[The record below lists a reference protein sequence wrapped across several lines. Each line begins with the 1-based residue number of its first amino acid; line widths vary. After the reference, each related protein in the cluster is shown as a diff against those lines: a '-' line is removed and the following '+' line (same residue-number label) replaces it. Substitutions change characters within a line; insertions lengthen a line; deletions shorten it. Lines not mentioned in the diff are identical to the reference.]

1 MHQPTTRRSAAGVA
15 ALGLALSLA
24 LAIGPLTGPSGA
36 QDQGSAETATTLDPP
51 PAVCPAEAGNA
62 RFVRF
67 IYLNILF
74 RCPSAGDTAYW
85 AQRLDA
91 GYGRGRFAKYVDLST
106 ENLVHNNVV
115 ELYGRMLE
123 REPTAAELSAGVAYI
138 RKAQSDGQL
147 IADILASDEFYD
159 AYTPPEQTSRST
171 AKDEAWLNE
180 VYNFILDRNVD
191 EAGFDYWTGVMGEQ
205 STAAT
210 RRKVTRSL
218 ERAPEATFGWIF
230 GVYGA
235 GLHRGPSGDE
245 IGYWQQWLLG
255 PGQWRT
261 FHMWTSVLSSAEGYA
276 LAQTQPSPETLT
288 ATPEGKVAKRDVNG

>member
-1 MHQPTTRRSAAGVA
+1 MHDTSSRRKATGVA

-36 QDQGSAETATTLDPP
+36 QDQGSAETATTIDPP
-51 PAVCPAEAGNA
+51 PPVCPAEEGNA

-74 RCPSAGDTAYW
+74 RCPSEADTAFW
-85 AQRLDA
+85 TQRLDA
-91 GYGRGRFAKYVDLST
+91 GFGRGHFAKYVDLSD
-106 ENLVHNNVV
+106 ENLVHNNVLA
-115 ELYGRMLE
+115 LYGDLLG
-123 REPTAAELSAGVAYI
+123 REPTAQELAAGVAHI
-138 RKAQSDGQL
+138 RRYQSDGQI
-147 IADILASDEFYD
+147 IADILASDEYYD
-159 AYTPPEQTSRST
+159 AFEPETRAT
-171 AKDEAWLNE
+171 AKDGAWLDH
-180 VYNFILDRNVD
+180 VYGWILDRGVD

-230 GVYGA
+230 GVYYG
-235 GLHRGPSGDE
+235 GLNRPPSDTD
-245 IGYWQQWLLG
+245 IAYWQQWLLG
-255 PGQWRT
+255 PGSWRT
-261 FHMWTSVLSSAEGYA
+261 FQMWTSVLSSPEGYA
-276 LAQTQPSPETLT
+276 RAQTQPSPEMLT

>member
-1 MHQPTTRRSAAGVA
+1 MHQPTIRRRAAGVT
-15 ALGLALSLA
+15 ALGLALTLA

-51 PAVCPAEAGNA
+51 PPVCPAEEGNA

-74 RCPSAGDTAYW
+74 RCPSEADTAFW

-138 RKAQSDGQL
+138 RKHQSDGQL
-147 IADILASDEFYD
+147 IADILASDEYYD
-159 AYTPPEQTSRST
+159 AFQAESRAS
-171 AKDEAWLNE
+171 AKDGVWLDH
-180 VYNFILDRNVD
+180 VYGFILDRNVD
-191 EAGFDYWTGVMGEQ
+191 EAGAAYWAGVLGEQ

-276 LAQTQPSPETLT
+276 LAQTQPSPEMLT

>member
-1 MHQPTTRRSAAGVA
+1 MHQPTIRRRAAGA
-15 ALGLALSLA
+15 TALGLALTLA
-24 LAIGPLTGPSGA
+24 LAVGPLTGPSSA

-51 PAVCPAEAGNA
+51 PPVCPAEEGNA

-106 ENLVHNNVV
+106 ENLVFNNVV

-147 IADILASDEFYD
+147 IADILASDEYYD
-159 AYTPPEQTSRST
+159 AFQAESRAT
-171 AKDEAWLNE
+171 AKDEVWLDH
-180 VYNFILDRNVD
+180 VYQSILDRNVD
-191 EAGFDYWTGVMGEQ
+191 EAGADYWAGVLGEQ

-218 ERAPEATFGWIF
+218 ERAPEAAFGWIF

-261 FHMWTSVLSSAEGYA
+261 FHMWTSVLSSAEGDA
-276 LAQTQPSPETLT
+276 LAQTQPSPEMLT

>member
-1 MHQPTTRRSAAGVA
+1 MHDTSSRRKATGVA

-51 PAVCPAEAGNA
+51 PPVCPAEEGNA

-74 RCPSAGDTAYW
+74 RCPSEADTAFW

-91 GYGRGRFAKYVDLST
+91 GYGRGQFAKYVDLSI
-106 ENLVHNNVV
+106 ENLVFNNVL

-123 REPTAAELSAGVAYI
+123 REPTPAELNAGVAFI
-138 RKAQSDGQL
+138 RKNQSDGQL
-147 IADILASDEFYD
+147 IADILASDEYYD
-159 AYTPPEQTSRST
+159 AFQAESRAT
-171 AKDEAWLNE
+171 AKDEVWLDH
-180 VYNFILDRNVD
+180 VHQLILDRNID
-191 EAGFDYWTGVMGEQ
+191 EAGLDYWSGVLGDQ

-210 RRKVTRSL
+210 RRKVTRAL
-218 ERAPEATFGWIF
+218 ERVPEATFGWIF

-235 GLHRGPSGDE
+235 GLHRGPSGPE

-255 PGQWRT
+255 PGRWRT

-276 LAQTQPSPETLT
+276 LAQTQPSPDTLT

>member
-1 MHQPTTRRSAAGVA
+1 MHDTSPTRRRATSAAV
-15 ALGLALSLA
+15 GLALSLA
-24 LAIGPLTGPSGA
+24 LAVGSLAAPASA
-36 QDQGSAETATTLDPP
+36 QSTIPEPP
-51 PAVCPAEAGNA
+51 PVCAAEEGNA

-74 RCPSAGDTAYW
+74 RCPSEADTTFW
-85 AQRLDA
+85 TQRLDA
-91 GYGRGRFAKYVDLST
+91 GYGRGQFAKYVDLSI

-123 REPTAAELSAGVAYI
+123 REPTPAELNAGVAFI
-138 RKAQSDGQL
+138 RANQSDGQL

-159 AYTPPEQTSRST
+159 AYTPPEQGVRASE
-171 AKDEAWLNE
+171 KDEAWLNE
-180 VYNFILDRNVD
+180 VYGFILDRNVD
-191 EAGFDYWTGVMGEQ
+191 EAGFDYWTGVLGEQ

-235 GLHRGPSGDE
+235 GLHRGPSGPE

-255 PGQWRT
+255 PGRWRT
-261 FHMWTSVLSSAEGYA
+261 FHMWTSVLSSPEGYA
-276 LAQTQPSPETLT
+276 LAQTQPSPESLT

>member
-1 MHQPTTRRSAAGVA
+1 MHQPTIRRRAAGVT
-15 ALGLALSLA
+15 ALGLALTLA

-51 PAVCPAEAGNA
+51 PPVCPAEEGNA

-74 RCPSAGDTAYW
+74 RCPSEADTAFW

-91 GYGRGRFAKYVDLST
+91 GYGRGRFARYVDLST

-123 REPTAAELSAGVAYI
+123 REPTAQELAAGVAYI
-138 RKAQSDGQL
+138 RKHQSDGQL
-147 IADILASDEFYD
+147 IADILASDEYYD
-159 AYTPPEQTSRST
+159 AFQAETRAS
-171 AKDEAWLNE
+171 AKDEVWLDH
-180 VYNFILDRNVD
+180 VYGFILDRNVD
-191 EAGFDYWTGVMGEQ
+191 EAGAAYWAGVLGEQ

-276 LAQTQPSPETLT
+276 LAQTQPSPEMLT
-288 ATPEGKVAKRDVNG
+288 ATPEGKVAKRDVNA